1 MTSTE
6 ALLSPY
12 LLPSVCNEPKHSP
25 HTPLKLPRYLRAAQ
39 PSHPTTS
46 LHFMDYPLPT
56 PVMGD
61 TAQNRSNFVCVSMH
75 RRLWNSK
82 ERVKSKHFTAELFG
96 CPLVQAMKAI
106 RLNSF
111 CCTIFSLHRITAALI
126 CCHWSTGTGRGLFIS
141 TAKVLSV
148 VMFLANLVFA
158 PGPGELE
165 RSWKHANKCFCS
177 CGQSCLL
184 APDLHSHTVCYC
196 FPFIAS
202 CHSLCQSLIR
212 TTSFHRLI
220 SHFSKFLTLYNER
233 ERLKGVDWKERERHR
248 AQGRGREDKM
258 YVHVWWGQQ
267 YEMQN
272 IGLRPM
278 QIIRKLL
285 SPTHEVKVNCTWKI
299 DRAVHVVQ
307 NNHMWMYECACV
319 FMYQAPEVSSKD
331 QFTVSK
337 YNKKTQITRFHKGMA
352 VSMFLTHYLT

>member
-6 ALLSPY
+6 ALLH
-12 LLPSVCNEPKHSP
+12 LTFFLQSVMGQNPLSTAGP
-25 HTPLKLPRYLRAAQ
+25 THTRLKLPWYLRAAQ
-39 PSHPTTS
+39 LTLHIPCSH
-46 LHFMDYPLPT
+46 LYT
-56 PVMGD
+56 PPPALRPGD
-61 TAQNRSNFVCVSMH
+61 TAKNHSNFVCVSMH

-126 CCHWSTGTGRGLFIS
+126 CCHWSTRTDCGLFIS

-148 VMFLANLVFA
+148 GMFLANLVFA

-165 RSWKHANKCFCS
+165 MSWKHANKCFCS

-184 APDLHSHTVCYC
+184 APDLHSYTVCYC

-233 ERLKGVDWKERERHR
+233 ETRSKGLTERRDSDTESKGEGERIR
-248 AQGRGREDKM
+248 CSCMCGGDSNMKCKTWAQTHANNQEPAFSNT
-258 YVHVWWGQQ
+258 WG
-267 YEMQN
+267 E
-272 IGLRPM
+272 G
-278 QIIRKLL
+278 
-285 SPTHEVKVNCTWKI
+285 
-299 DRAVHVVQ
+299 
-307 NNHMWMYECACV
+307 
-319 FMYQAPEVSSKD
+319 
-331 QFTVSK
+331 
-337 YNKKTQITRFHKGMA
+337 
-352 VSMFLTHYLT
+352 